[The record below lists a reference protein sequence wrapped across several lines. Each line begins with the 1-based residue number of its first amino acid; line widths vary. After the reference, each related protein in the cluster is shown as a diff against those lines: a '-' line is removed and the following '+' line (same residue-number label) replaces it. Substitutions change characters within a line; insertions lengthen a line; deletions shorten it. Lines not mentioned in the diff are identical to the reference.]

1 MILTFRPR
9 VALSVVSKLIKTT
22 VEENSDEW
30 RHTRGATIDGYLLQ
44 GVAFL

>member
-22 VEENSDEW
+22 VEENSDE
-30 RHTRGATIDGYLLQ
+30 
-44 GVAFL
+44 